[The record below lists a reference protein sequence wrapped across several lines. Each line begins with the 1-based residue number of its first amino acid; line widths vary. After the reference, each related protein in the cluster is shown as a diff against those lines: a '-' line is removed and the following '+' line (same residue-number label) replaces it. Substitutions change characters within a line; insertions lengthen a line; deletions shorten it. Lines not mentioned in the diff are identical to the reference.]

1 MPFYD
6 RKPQSLKEL
15 IRSYLKDFPEKKR
28 LKKGM
33 ILSLWPVVVG
43 EAIAHQSDNL
53 HFEGDKLIVNVN
65 DTMWRHE
72 LHMQRYAI
80 MKKLNKEVQEN
91 IVKEIIVRA

>member
-1 MPFYD
+1 MAFYN
-6 RKPQSLKEL
+6 RTPKPLKDL
-15 IRSYLKDFPEKKR
+15 IRNYLKDFPEKKR

-43 EAIAHQSDNL
+43 EAIARQSENL
-53 HFEGDKLIVNVN
+53 HFEGDKLIVNVR

-80 MKKLNKEVQEN
+80 MKKLNKEVQEE
-91 IVKEIIVRA
+91 IIREIIVRA